1 MDPAGSA
8 YAEGPDPAA
17 RAGRSLPLNGVVYR
31 FELQEVTNGVY
42 ALAVWDSSWN
52 SYNNCYALVGDSGL
66 TLIDAGKTDH
76 SDLLV
81 AGLAR
86 LQKSPEDVR
95 ELLVTHGHR
104 DHVGG
109 SIVLDRARKAIH
121 PNDLPLISE
130 EVRSGFTTSLPSAG
144 SVGDFDC
151 MLLGQ
156 HTTGSVA
163 LFHRP
168 SRVLFCGD
176 HICFFGRPFSDEGFV
191 SRAQDTRDR
200 FTGFVADWAQ
210 HWPPTEEDRKWITDD
225 LAGRSPQ
232 DHERHNFDLF
242 VAGLRT
248 LQQFDAIALC
258 TGHGTVL
265 RGEIPAFLQ
274 GLIAADQQG

>member
-1 MDPAGSA
+1 VDRL
-8 YAEGPDPAA
+8 D
-17 RAGRSLPLNGVVYR
+17 V
-31 FELQEVTNGVY
+31 QEVTDGVH
-42 ALAVWDSSWN
+42 AIAVWDSSWN
-52 SYNNCYALVGDSGL
+52 SYNNCYALINDSRV
-66 TLIDAGKTDH
+66 TLIDSGKADH
-76 SDLLV
+76 SDVLI
-81 AGLAR
+81 AALAR
-86 LQKSPEDVR
+86 LQKAPQDVT
-95 ELLVTHGHR
+95 ELFATHGHR

-109 SIVLDRARKAIH
+109 SFVLDRARKAIH
-121 PNDLPLISE
+121 PHDSPLLADP
-130 EVRSGFTTSLPSAG
+130 VRSSFTLSLPSGGAL
-144 SVGDFDC
+144 GDLDC
-151 MLLGQ
+151 VLLGQ

-200 FTGFVADWAQ
+200 FTGFVADLAQ

-225 LAGRSPQ
+225 LASRSPQ

-265 RGEIPAFLQ
+265 RGEIAAFLH
-274 GLIAADQQG
+274 GLIAAGRRA